1 MSTIEKVQE
10 QIDDINTRNKRVEID
25 KAWETSLTRKV
36 MVIVLTYL
44 VVMVL
49 FLVMTLPNPFVNAII
64 PSAAFVISNLS
75 IPVVKKWWIGRRG

>member
-1 MSTIEKVQE
+1 MNTIEKLQE
-10 QIDDINTRNKRVEID
+10 QIDEINTRNKRVEID